1 LRRNFSN
8 FDAQMALKHANE
20 YSNCCPLA
28 SDNLWP
34 HCASA
39 SLHLSPLNFHFP
51 LAIFTQRHSP
61 FGQPGGPKGSPR
73 ESQRRSRASTSWRR
87 QTGVYDL
94 GGKLLRANKLDHYRS
109 STIGESLSFS
119 AGQFRPLKRPREKR
133 TKEEDQRRGAGK
145 TREEPQVDWKAP
157 QLFRGAQ
164 VCLCVREGE
173 FECARACGFFFC
185 HFSALWAQRDA
196 RQSLGR
202 VRCGPLSV
210 YNTV

>member
-73 ESQRRSRASTSWRR
+73 EAQERERERERDKGGAEHQQVGGDKPVFMIWAANCYEPTSWTIIGAQQLEKVSLFR
-87 QTGVYDL
+87 
-94 GGKLLRANKLDHYRS
+94 RANFGPSIPEK
-109 STIGESLSFS
+109 T
-119 AGQFRPLKRPREKR
+119 KR
-133 TKEEDQRRGAGK
+133 EEDQRKGAGK

-173 FECARACGFFFC
+173 FECARACGFF
-185 HFSALWAQRDA
+185 SAT
-196 RQSLGR
+196 SLH
-202 VRCGPLSV
+202 CGPSA
-210 YNTV
+210 TRGRA